1 MSAPSRVPHTLA
13 LMFAIM
19 AAALVLTWVLPA
31 GRFETE
37 VTASGQQIVVPGT
50 FARLE
55 EPPLLMP
62 WHLFTVVPR
71 AMVEAGPVIFFIL
84 IVGGVVAVLRKTG
97 AIDAGVERLLHYAR
111 DRLALLLLGT
121 LAVFALLSASVGMGE
136 EYLAFLSILMLLCA
150 ALRLDAIVAVAI
162 LMVGH
167 GVGFAVAPFNP
178 FTVLVA
184 QQIAGLPPGSGAG
197 FRLLLI
203 APMFGVAFHY
213 LYRYAARVRAD
224 AGASLV
230 AGLAAARAPEKRDL
244 HELTGRRVLVLAAC
258 ALALAALV
266 WGIVTRGWY
275 LPELAALFL
284 ALGVTAVVIARMP
297 VNDAAGTFSAGA
309 AELAGTALLVGF
321 ARSIVL
327 ILEDGAVLDTVVN
340 GVAAP
345 LSHVPA
351 EASAVGMLI
360 AQSALDFFIPSGSG
374 HAFAT
379 MPVLAPVGDL
389 VGVSRQVTVLAY
401 QLGDGLM
408 NMIIPTNP
416 VLMAMLGAAGIP
428 YGRWLKFIGPLLL
441 RLLAV
446 SAVAL
451 VIAVAI
457 GYE

>member
-1 MSAPSRVPHTLA
+1 MPTASRVPHTLV
-13 LMFAIM
+13 LMLAIM

-31 GRFETE
+31 GHFATE
-37 VTASGQQIVVPGT
+37 LAANGQRIVVPGT
-50 FARLE
+50 FTRLE
-55 EPPLLMP
+55 DQPLLMP
-62 WHLFTVVPR
+62 WHVFTVVPR
-71 AMVEAGPVIFFIL
+71 AMVDAGPVIFFIL

-97 AIDAGVERLLHYAR
+97 AIDAGIERLLHYAR
-111 DRLALLLLGT
+111 DRLAPLLLVT
-121 LAVFALLSASVGMGE
+121 LAAFAFLSASIGMGE
-136 EYLAFLSILMLLCA
+136 EYIALLSVIMVLCA
-150 ALRLDAIVAVAI
+150 ALKLDAVVAVAI

-184 QQIAGLPPGSGAG
+184 QRIAELPPGSGAA

-203 APMFGVAFHY
+203 APMFGAAFHY
-213 LYRYAARVRAD
+213 VYRYATRVRAD
-224 AGASLV
+224 HKASLV
-230 AGLAAARAPEKRDL
+230 AGLAAASAGEQHER
-244 HELTGRRVLVLAAC
+244 HELTAPRVLVLAAC
-258 ALALAALV
+258 ALALGTLV
-266 WGIVTRGWY
+266 WGIVARGWY
-275 LPELAALFL
+275 LPELAALLL
-284 ALGVTAVVIARMP
+284 ALGVAAVVIAPMP
-297 VNDAAGTFSAGA
+297 VNDAARTFSSGA
-309 AELAGTALLVGF
+309 AELAGTALLVGL

-327 ILEDGAVLDTVVN
+327 ILEDGAVLDTVIN

-351 EASAVGMLI
+351 EVSAVGMLL

-379 MPVLAPVGDL
+379 IPVLAPVGDL
-389 VGVSRQVTVLAY
+389 VGVSRQITVLAY

-428 YGRWLKFIGPLLL
+428 YGRWLKFIAPLVL

-451 VIAVAI
+451 VVAVAI